1 MQPRTRR
8 AASTQ
13 RHTRPTIALP
23 VFRFHRIAD
32 SRHRLPGRRLRVDA
46 AHGWIYPCDMT
57 ANDSRWHALGMER
70 IHVSSGPYVC
80 GPDEEGLRLPRFLEA
95 QSPMTIELPAF
106 LIARTP
112 VTNAQYA
119 AFIADT
125 SHAPPE
131 HWARVG
137 TTTPV
142 GAYSP
147 AGDSPYGCQD
157 MAGNVQEWTASPS
170 GAIQGSSRRS
180 VQSPRRNR
188 SIVLRGTP
196 RADVSPRE
204 HRISRRLGRLS
215 RKPRPSSG
223 SSLRS
228 QADP

>member
-1 MQPRTRR
+1 
-8 AASTQ
+8 
-13 RHTRPTIALP
+13 
-23 VFRFHRIAD
+23 
-32 SRHRLPGRRLRVDA
+32 
-46 AHGWIYPCDMT
+46 MT

-131 HWARVG
+131 HWAGPLPPPDRANHPAVHVTWFDATAFAAWVGGRLLTLEEWEKAARGTDGRRFPWGAWAPGRCNSKAAGVG

-170 GAIQGSSRRS
+170 GQYR
-180 VQSPRRNR
+180 
-188 SIVLRGTP
+188 VLRGG
-196 RADVSPRE
+196 AFN
-204 HRISRRLGRLS
+204 HRDEIVQSFFAARHVPTYHHANIGFRVGW
-215 RKPRPSSG
+215 
-223 SSLRS
+223 
-228 QADP
+228 DPEPET